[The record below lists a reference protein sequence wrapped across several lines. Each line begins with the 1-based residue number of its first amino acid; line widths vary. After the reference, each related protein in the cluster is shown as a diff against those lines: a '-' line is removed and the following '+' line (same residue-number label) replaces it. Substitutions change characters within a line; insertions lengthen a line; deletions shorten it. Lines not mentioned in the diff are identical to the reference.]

1 MRFSGSRG
9 SSPRSWNNLNKIYFF
24 KLCSEYSF
32 GAPKDR
38 AACYGDL
45 FDDSLLEGSMS
56 FLIFRTKK
64 LKSFGEISGSL
75 SHNYR
80 TRETPNANPQETPKN
95 EHSHQSADEVLCRI
109 KDRIPQKVRKN
120 GVLCIETL
128 MTASPE
134 WQGWHDPSKEAA
146 LFEKSKAWLIENFGA
161 ENVIA
166 TSIHRDE
173 TTPHL
178 VAYIVPLDLQTNK
191 LNARRWLGGRT
202 KLSQL
207 QTDYHQAV
215 TQHDQYFGLRR
226 GVVGSKA
233 KHTTIQQFYSQI
245 KEPVLPN
252 QAFEHV
258 QTQIQ
263 PISTPIPA
271 KPLDSQLIEPAW
283 IASVIYKDVASQVDE
298 IHAQYQQ
305 AMQDMQ
311 NAYAHQ
317 LKVAR
322 IEVDKEREAHHRAI
336 RVIEDEKLKV
346 EALQKELKVFREYK
360 KFFPQEYAQ
369 LEAHI
374 QLKLQEHQKALD
386 HQHSSSAKSD
396 LMHQKQ
402 LKQTENQ
409 RIASVRQ
416 RFEHNIEQANN
427 LAEKEVYTQ
436 NYDNWQNG
444 QSSDVKQAFKAV
456 SETYKSTPFYVLL
469 KQLVDNHC
477 HEAFLDEQTEALQTF
492 KPEQVFARVRDHVA
506 ENIQM
511 CRLAEQYLYQRQF
524 ELPPERTELN
534 KKIETLRTCVIQTEE
549 MLREKSFA
557 QDVERKESQM
567 RNEAH
572 IQEVVPTLIKSPQP
586 KISHDQG
593 LEID

>member
-1 MRFSGSRG
+1 
-9 SSPRSWNNLNKIYFF
+9 
-24 KLCSEYSF
+24 
-32 GAPKDR
+32 
-38 AACYGDL
+38 
-45 FDDSLLEGSMS
+45 MS

-95 EHSHQSADEVLCRI
+95 EHSHQSADEVLCGI

-134 WQGWHDPSKEAA
+134 WQGWHVPSKEAA
-146 LFEKSKAWLIENFGA
+146 LFEKSKTWLIEKFGA

-215 TQHDQYFGLRR
+215 TQHDQDFGLRR
-226 GVVGSKA
+226 GIVGSKA

-245 KEPVLPN
+245 QAPVVPN
-252 QAFEHV
+252 QVFEHV
-258 QTQIQ
+258 QTKIQ
-263 PISTPIPA
+263 PISNPVLA
-271 KPLDSQLIEPAW
+271 KPLDSQLSEPAW

-305 AMQDMQ
+305 AMQDMK

-322 IEVDKEREAHHRAI
+322 IEVDKERDAHHCAI

-346 EALQKELKVFREYK
+346 EVLQKELKVFREYK
-360 KFFPQEYAQ
+360 KFFPQEYVQ
-369 LEAHI
+369 FEAHI
-374 QLKLQEHQKALD
+374 QFKLQEHQKALD

-396 LMHQKQ
+396 LDHSLTMHQKQ
-402 LKQTENQ
+402 LKQLEDQ

-416 RFEHNIEQANN
+416 RFEHNIEHANN
-427 LAEKEVYTQ
+427 LAEKQVHIQ

-492 KPEQVFARVRDHVA
+492 KPEQVFARIRNHIA
-506 ENIQM
+506 ENIKM

-557 QDVERKESQM
+557 QDVERNERQM

-572 IQEVVPTLIKSPQP
+572 VQEVVPTLEKRPQP
-586 KISHDQG
+586 KISHDQDYQELG
-593 LEID
+593 ID